1 MPDQIWHDPGS
12 RSGMTQEWL
21 LTEGLL
27 AVEVLFGNA
36 VLHNDIVKVDEH
48 HIVKDNA
55 VPEGNR
61 GLYIEEVSRVVCKNA
76 VVKEHVVALVNVNQ
90 LELAVTEELAGIEN
104 DVL

>member
-1 MPDQIWHDPGS
+1 MPDQVWHDPGS

-55 VPEGNR
+55 VPEGN
-61 GLYIEEVSRVVCKNA
+61 GALYVEEVPGVVCKHTVVEEHILA
-76 VVKEHVVALVNVNQ
+76 VSNVNQ
-90 LELAVTEELAGIEN
+90 FVLSVAEELA
-104 DVL
+104 